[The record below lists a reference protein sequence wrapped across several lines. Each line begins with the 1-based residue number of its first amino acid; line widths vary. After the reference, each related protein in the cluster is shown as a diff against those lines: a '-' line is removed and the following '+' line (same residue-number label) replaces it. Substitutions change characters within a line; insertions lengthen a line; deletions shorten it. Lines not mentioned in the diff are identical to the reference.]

1 MKRSKG
7 FTLIELM
14 VVIVILGILS
24 AVIAPRIPQFVDKA
38 REGRTKG
45 NMATL
50 RSTLNIYYSD
60 NEGVYPVG
68 APATALIPKY
78 LKKVPV
84 CETVK
89 TPHGK
94 TETIDTT
101 GSAAAAGVPDLG
113 CWGYEE
119 DTTAAGWGDLWVQC
133 SHTDLGGTQWTS
145 Y

>member
-45 NMATL
+45 NLATL

-68 APATALIPKY
+68 SPADALIPKY

-89 TPHGK
+89 TGHAK
-94 TETIDTT
+94 LETINT
-101 GSAAAAGVPDLG
+101 AINANAAGTGDTG
-113 CWGYEE
+113 NWGYEE
-119 DTTAAGWGDLWVQC
+119 TSTAAAWGDLWVEC
-133 SHTDLGGTQWTS
+133 SHSDLSGNQWTS

>member
-24 AVIAPRIPQFVDKA
+24 AVIAPRIPQFVNRAK
-38 REGRTKG
+38 EGRTTG
-45 NMATL
+45 NLATL
-50 RSTLNIYYSD
+50 RSSMNIYYSD
-60 NEGVYPVG
+60 CDGWYPITDPSTCLV
-68 APATALIPKY
+68 PKY

-89 TPHGK
+89 TGHG
-94 TETIDTT
+94 TSVAFDIDDDAPGTDDT
-101 GSAAAAGVPDLG
+101 GG
-113 CWGYEE
+113 WGYE
-119 DTTAAGWGDLWVQC
+119 DRQTADAWGDVWVEC
-133 SHTDLGGTQWTS
+133 SHDDQGNPAVRWTS